1 MLEQVP
7 GRIRVTAASVNTRQ
21 APGNVRHNFEKIVT
35 QIHWAHKVGAQL
47 VLTPELVL
55 DGMFVYQIRPYL
67 SRSAEKQKEITQLTN
82 AYVDLAQTIEQ
93 TYLPQFSEL
102 SRALQIYIGLGTA
115 EHHDGGVYNSILLF
129 SPNGEIVARYRK
141 VNALFEVATKEHHR
155 FDVFHTPIGSIG
167 GMICADFVMTESWRI
182 QRLKGA
188 RLVLWSSGGTTAP
201 MEKKS
206 LCTHAY
212 QNGYYILASNHEG
225 GMSIDPDGRIITET
239 NEPDELVTSSIDYQK
254 TNLEG
259 LCFSRDLSAYGPLM
273 DESLEAMAEEDG
285 RESRAKNDYENHEDT
300 IENPNHVEEADS
312 QESAY
317 EPQRRERIG
326 CVPDND
332 STFPQTLIAWPLMWR
347 PPSQHRNQDLLRIHE
362 FTNITLPAAG

>member
-7 GRIRVTAASVNTRQ
+7 DRIRVTAASVNTRQ
-21 APGNVRHNFEKIVT
+21 TPGNVRQHFEKIVT
-35 QIHWAHKVGAQL
+35 QIRRAHNVGAQL

-67 SRSAEKQKEITQLTN
+67 SRLAEKQKEIAQLTH
-82 AYVDLAQTIEQ
+82 AYVELAQTIEQ

-102 SRALQIYIGLGTA
+102 SRELRIYIGLGTA

-129 SPNGEIVARYRK
+129 SPTGEIVARYRK
-141 VNALFEVATKEHHR
+141 VNALFEVASKEHHS
-155 FDVFHTPIGSIG
+155 FDVFHSPVGSIG
-167 GMICADFVMTESWRI
+167 GSICADFGMTESWRI
-182 QRLKGA
+182 LRLKGA
-188 RLVLWSSGGTTAP
+188 KLVLWSSGGATAP

-225 GMSIDPDGRIITET
+225 GMMVDPDGQIITET

-254 TNLEG
+254 TNLKG

-273 DESLEAMAEEDG
+273 DESLQAMAEEDG
-285 RESRAKNDYENHEDT
+285 RQTRAKNDYEEHKDT
-300 IENPNHVEEADS
+300 IENPNHVEEAIS
-312 QESAY
+312 
-317 EPQRRERIG
+317 RIS
-326 CVPDND
+326 V
-332 STFPQTLIAWPLMWR
+332 
-347 PPSQHRNQDLLRIHE
+347 
-362 FTNITLPAAG
+362 